1 MASKRQRKKQQAKQN
16 IKLLETVGFS
26 RKEAERV
33 KNKPKQVTT
42 IYKKE
47 KRKITA
53 KERSDLMKG
62 LGLKV
67 SDHASKR
74 YWSEKKWNDFY
85 NQQLAEKEKARKK
98 AERKAKKADE
108 TENTRGDRL
117 FIYWTDPSG
126 SADATTYYHI
136 YKQIEHMTD
145 GALIETAFW
154 ALDGEQPFGE
164 VGDYDI
170 RIANDRS
177 QKKLNEHF
185 YSQGWVKTYE
195 GKAKR
200 MRPLLKTITAM
211 LLSLYNHN
219 QKLQFLYDLQDEINH
234 FNPSM
239 STKIG
244 DLFDL

>member
-26 RKEAERV
+26 RKEAEKV

-47 KRKITA
+47 KRKRTA
-53 KERSDLMKG
+53 NERSSILKS

-74 YWSEKKWNDFY
+74 YWSEKKWDAFVNEE
-85 NQQLAEKEKARKK
+85 LAKKEKARKK
-98 AERKAKKADE
+98 EEQKKKRKERE
-108 TENTRGDRL
+108 TGDRL

-170 RIANDRS
+170 RIAGDRS
-177 QKKLNEHF
+177 QKDLNEHF

-239 STKIG
+239 SKKIG